1 MAAFVV
7 ELHQFGVTRLLM
19 EAREQELNERDVRTV
34 TGARFLLLKGS
45 EFRVDHEF
53 GRRDPALWAA
63 DLVAGA
69 VRARRLGD
77 STYWEVLADR
87 VFETEVVTGC

>member
-1 MAAFVV
+1 M
-7 ELHQFGVTRLLM
+7 LM

-69 VRARRLGD
+69 VRAHRLGA
-77 STYWEVLADR
+77 STYWDVLADH

>member
-1 MAAFVV
+1 M
-7 ELHQFGVTRLLM
+7 LM

-53 GRRDPALWAA
+53 GLRDPALWAA

-69 VRARRLGD
+69 ARAHRLGD
-77 STYWEVLADR
+77 STIGKCSSTVSSRPRSSRAGQR
-87 VFETEVVTGC
+87 

>member
-1 MAAFVV
+1 LAAFVV

-53 GRRDPALWAA
+53 GLRDPALWAA

-69 VRARRLGD
+69 VQAHRLGD
-77 STYWEVLADR
+77 STY
-87 VFETEVVTGC
+87 